1 MIHIIMIII
10 IMIKMSTKED
20 DRGPA
25 QHGRFGVDGQHGHA
39 FDSCIFCWVGSQGG
53 VDDHDHD
60 DDHDDVH
67 NDDHD
72 DYLDE
77 SGATMMTLMQQD
89 LEERPLTS
97 LTMHFVFCHL

>member
-1 MIHIIMIII
+1 
-10 IMIKMSTKED
+10 MSTKED

-60 DDHDDVH
+60 DDHDDDH

-77 SGATMMTLMQQD
+77 SDDHNDDFDATGSGRTASYLFDNAFCILSSMTVYLI
-89 LEERPLTS
+89 LSYLI
-97 LTMHFVFCHL
+97 